1 MRIDSRANDEIRK
14 IEIHTDVN
22 KYAEGSV
29 IISFG
34 DTKVLITVSLE
45 EKLPQWLNGKEMGWI
60 TAEYNML
67 PRANQRRTPRDSIL
81 KSGRTYEIQR
91 LIGRSIRAVADLT
104 VLKDRSIIIDCDV
117 LQADGGTRT
126 CSITGA
132 YIAIQNALKRL
143 YNMGV
148 INRMPLKEPVAAVS
162 AGIVKGEM
170 LLDLNYFEDSNA
182 ELDMNLVMTESGR
195 IVEIQST
202 SEQRP
207 ISKDELDNL
216 FLLAQKGIMDI
227 IKVQKTFFI

>member
-104 VLKDRSIIIDCDV
+104 VLKDKSIIIDCDV

>member
-14 IEIHTDVN
+14 IEIHTDIN
-22 KYAEGSV
+22 KYAEGSLT
-29 IISFG
+29 ISFG
-34 DTKVLITVSLE
+34 DTRVLITVSLD
-45 EKLPQWLNGKEMGWI
+45 EKVPNWLVGKESGWI

-81 KSGRTYEIQR
+81 KSGRTHEIQR
-91 LIGRSIRAVADLT
+91 LIGRSIRAVTDLT
-104 VLKDRSIIIDCDV
+104 ALKDKSIIIDCDV

-132 YIAIQNALKRL
+132 YIAIQNAIKRL

-148 INRMPLKEPVAAVS
+148 ISKMPLKEPVAAVS
-162 AGIVKGEM
+162 AGIVKGEF

-182 ELDMNLVMTESGR
+182 ELDMNLIMTESGK
-195 IVEIQST
+195 IVEIQCT

-207 ISKDELDNL
+207 ISKDELDKL

-227 IKVQKTFFI
+227 IKLQKDFFI